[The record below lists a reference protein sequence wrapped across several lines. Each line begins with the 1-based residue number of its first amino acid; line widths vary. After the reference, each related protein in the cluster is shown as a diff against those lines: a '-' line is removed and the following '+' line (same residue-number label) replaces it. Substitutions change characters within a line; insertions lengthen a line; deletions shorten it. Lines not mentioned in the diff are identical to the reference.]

1 MEAVFFVLI
10 GLALFSHSWNLLG
23 LYPDGRTMGL
33 FTGAL
38 GLGSLIAITFAP
50 MVLVGGDPDANVLA
64 ETNII
69 KMLIVAWAGYAV
81 GVGAQGLWDFD
92 DRAIGF
98 YSAILTAI
106 SAVALFYF
114 AANLADADLAG
125 ADLYGAYLHYADLD
139 RADLTNANLYGASLY
154 DANLYGAILFDAD
167 LGSAWLAAANLSYAN
182 LSNANLHYAH
192 LTSANLSYAN
202 LSGANLFGANLTNAN
217 GLGMTYGTPDYDALT
232 NFTGTVFDPVAAGWN
247 LVPEPS
253 TALLL
258 GIGLSGLAAKGRRR
272 NRS

>member
-10 GLALFSHSWNLLG
+10 GLA

-114 AANLADADLAG
+114 AANLADAYGNDVTIAMSAATLLLSILAG
-125 ADLYGAYLHYADLD
+125 MLFFYLAVPF
-139 RADLTNANLYGASLY
+139 NALRQ
-154 DANLYGAILFDAD
+154 
-167 LGSAWLAAANLSYAN
+167 
-182 LSNANLHYAH
+182 
-192 LTSANLSYAN
+192 
-202 LSGANLFGANLTNAN
+202 
-217 GLGMTYGTPDYDALT
+217 
-232 NFTGTVFDPVAAGWN
+232 VAGWFL
-247 LVPEPS
+247 LVGS
-253 TALLL
+253 VVIA
-258 GIGLSGLAAKGRRR
+258 GIGLAIVSTVIEVK
-272 NRS
+272 

>member
-114 AANLADADLAG
+114 AANLADAYGNDVTIAMSAATLLLSILAG
-125 ADLYGAYLHYADLD
+125 MVFFYLAVPF
-139 RADLTNANLYGASLY
+139 NALRQ
-154 DANLYGAILFDAD
+154 
-167 LGSAWLAAANLSYAN
+167 
-182 LSNANLHYAH
+182 
-192 LTSANLSYAN
+192 
-202 LSGANLFGANLTNAN
+202 
-217 GLGMTYGTPDYDALT
+217 
-232 NFTGTVFDPVAAGWN
+232 VAGWFL
-247 LVPEPS
+247 LVGS
-253 TALLL
+253 VVIA
-258 GIGLSGLAAKGRRR
+258 GIGLAIVSTVIEVK
-272 NRS
+272 

>member
-114 AANLADADLAG
+114 AANLADAYGNDVTIAMSAATLLLSILAG
-125 ADLYGAYLHYADLD
+125 MLFFYLAVPF
-139 RADLTNANLYGASLY
+139 NALRQ
-154 DANLYGAILFDAD
+154 
-167 LGSAWLAAANLSYAN
+167 
-182 LSNANLHYAH
+182 
-192 LTSANLSYAN
+192 
-202 LSGANLFGANLTNAN
+202 
-217 GLGMTYGTPDYDALT
+217 
-232 NFTGTVFDPVAAGWN
+232 VAGWFL
-247 LVPEPS
+247 LVGS
-253 TALLL
+253 VVIA
-258 GIGLSGLAAKGRRR
+258 GIGLAIVSTVIEVK
-272 NRS
+272 